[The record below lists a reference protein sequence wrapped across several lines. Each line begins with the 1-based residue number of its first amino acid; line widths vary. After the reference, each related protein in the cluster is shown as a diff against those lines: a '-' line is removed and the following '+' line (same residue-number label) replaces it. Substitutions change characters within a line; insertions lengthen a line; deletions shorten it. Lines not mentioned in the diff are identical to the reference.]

1 MAIDAVFA
9 ALADPTRRHILEALR
24 ERPRSVGELAG
35 GLPVS
40 RPAVSQH
47 LRVLEM
53 ARLVKVEPRG
63 TRRVYS
69 LTPGG
74 LDELRRYLEDLW
86 YDALGAYADEIRRR
100 QSHE

>member
-1 MAIDAVFA
+1 MAIDDVLA

-24 ERPRSVGELAG
+24 ERPRSVGELAD

-47 LRVLEM
+47 LRVLEL
-53 ARLVKVEPRG
+53 ACLVKVEPRG

-69 LTPGG
+69 ITPDG
-74 LDELRRYLEDLW
+74 LDDLRRYVERLW
-86 YDALGAYADEIRRR
+86 SDALAAYADEIRRR